1 MRRSRSPWSRSSW
14 SWSSWSWSSWSWSS
28 GSWAAGVGL
37 VVLLGLL
44 PFSALTIPGVLP
56 GTFASPG
63 TLQVLAVCLV
73 FAALAL
79 TYDLLFGF
87 TGLLSFGHALYFAVG
102 VYVTAIALTRWHWG
116 LLPSAL
122 LALACGLVVAAVAG
136 AVSLRVG
143 GIAFAMVTLAFAQ
156 AGSVLVVQD
165 PLRVTGGEQGLG
177 LDVSRLP
184 GALVGVVNTRNLYW
198 LALALA
204 VVVYLVVRVV
214 TTSPTGRVWAAIR
227 ENERRASVLGM
238 RPYTFKLA
246 AFVIG
251 SFLAVLCGV
260 VYVLLV
266 GGATVGV
273 TTADFT
279 LSLLV
284 MVVLGGSGVRWG
296 AMLGGFCYMLLDQ
309 RLGSLAGSDR
319 IGSLPAV
326 LEVPLSQPLFLL
338 GALFV
343 LVVLFL
349 PGGLASL
356 LRPGS
361 SSDLEEVD
369 HGGRHEE
376 QHTVAAG

>member
-1 MRRSRSPWSRSSW
+1 MRLLARARGWP
-14 SWSSWSWSSWSWSS
+14 
-28 GSWAAGVGL
+28 AQVAL
-37 VVLLGLL
+37 VVLLALL
-44 PFSALTIPGVLP
+44 PLSALSVPWVLP

-79 TYDLLFGF
+79 SYDLLYGF

-102 VYVTAIALTRWHWG
+102 VYVTAIAMTRWHWAV
-116 LLPSAL
+116 LPAVL
-122 LALACGLVVAAVAG
+122 LALAAGLVVAAVAG
-136 AVSLRVG
+136 AVSLRVS

-165 PLRVTGGEQGLG
+165 PLGVTGGEQGLG
-177 LDVSRLP
+177 LDVARLP
-184 GALVGVVNTRNLYW
+184 VAMVGVANTRNLYW
-198 LALALA
+198 TALALA
-204 VVVYLVVRVV
+204 VLVYLVVRVV
-214 TTSPTGRVWAAIR
+214 TTSPAGHVWAAIR
-227 ENERRASVLGM
+227 ENELRTSVLGL
-238 RPYTFKLA
+238 RTYTFKLV

-251 SFLAVLCGV
+251 SFLATLCGV
-260 VYVLLV
+260 VYVVLV

-309 RLGSLAGSDR
+309 RLGGLAGSHA

-326 LEVPLSQPLFLL
+326 LGVPLSQPLFLL
-338 GALFV
+338 GTLFV
-343 LVVLFL
+343 LIVLFL
-349 PGGLASL
+349 PGGIASL
-356 LRPGS
+356 VRPGRRPGG
-361 SSDLEEVD
+361 DVDEEVVAD
-369 HGGRHEE
+369 EHEA
-376 QHTVAAG
+376 VPAG

>member
-1 MRRSRSPWSRSSW
+1 MRVLNRV
-14 SWSSWSWSSWSWSS
+14 S
-28 GSWAAGVGL
+28 GWPARVAL
-37 VVLLGLL
+37 VVVLALL
-44 PFSALTIPGVLP
+44 PLSALSVPWVLP
-56 GTFASPG
+56 GMFASPG

-79 TYDLLFGF
+79 SYDLLYGF

-102 VYVTAIALTRWHWG
+102 VYTTAIAMTRWHWG
-116 LLPSAL
+116 VVPAVL
-122 LALACGLVVAAVAG
+122 LALAAGLVVALVAG
-136 AVSLRVG
+136 AVSLRVN

-165 PLRVTGGEQGLG
+165 PIGVTGGEQGLG
-177 LDVSRLP
+177 LDVARLP
-184 GALVGVVNTRNLYW
+184 GALVGVANTRNLYW

-214 TTSPTGRVWAAIR
+214 TTSPAGHVWAAIR
-227 ENERRASVLGM
+227 ENELRTSVLGL
-238 RPYTFKLA
+238 RTYTFKLL

-251 SFLAVLCGV
+251 SFLATLCGV
-260 VYVLLV
+260 VYVVLV

-309 RLGSLAGSDR
+309 RLGDLAGSDV
-319 IGSLPAV
+319 IGSLPSV
-326 LEVPLSQPLFLL
+326 LGVPLSQPLFLL

-343 LVVLFL
+343 LIVLFL
-349 PGGLASL
+349 PGGIASL
-356 LRPGS
+356 VRARGRS
-361 SSDLEEVD
+361 VVGAEEEVLAD
-369 HGGRHEE
+369 EPDAVVTG
-376 QHTVAAG
+376 